1 MMSLTIVIG
10 NVTDSWPFGIV
21 TVAGTVAA
29 PVSLLAS
36 VTTRSPTVPRVLVTV
51 AVSGASPSVAVAEG
65 QTSWSVCASAVVKFH
80 VVAAVIPGLG
90 RPSTVPVTLMLSI
103 AHQ

>member
-51 AVSGASPSVAVAEG
+51 AVSGASPSVAVAATAT
-65 QTSWSVCASAVVKFH
+65 TSAAASAVVKFQ